1 MIINYNNYDYWNNF
15 YFCSLFQLGKL
26 TVAVLKD
33 LIKQAKITTSATK
46 KADLIEA
53 INDHFGV

>member
-1 MIINYNNYDYWNNF
+1 MTNGWTLVLNTV
-15 YFCSLFQLGKL
+15 SVLFQLGKL